1 MPPGPYPYP
10 IIGNILELL
19 SHKPYESL
27 FHLSKT
33 YGPIMTLKFGTLTAV
48 VISSPEIAKE
58 ALTKHDLA
66 FSNRQVL
73 DITKALGHNKVS
85 MVWSPVC
92 DHWRTLRKLCS
103 TNIFSPRRLEST
115 SKLRH
120 KNVQEL
126 MNFVGTCCT
135 KGEAIDIGN
144 VVFIT
149 IMNSLSNTLFSMD
162 LAHYYGASDDDHHG
176 SHQNFKELIE
186 GILDDA
192 GKINVV
198 DLFPILSFLDPQGL
212 RGRCEESFKRLLEV
226 FNDIFEERMRLKVLS
241 NKSSFEGTCCDV
253 LDSFLDLLKV
263 YESSELSRHLL
274 HLFLDLF
281 IAGLETTTSTV
292 EWAMAELVHNPKKMA
307 KAKEELL
314 QILGRDENPKESD
327 ISKLPY
333 LEAIVK
339 ETFRLHTPIPILF
352 HKSNFNVEINGFKVP
367 KHAEVLVNLW
377 AIGRNSS
384 IWSNPNSFVPER
396 FQECK
401 MDTKDNNFEFIPFGA
416 GRRMCPAISLVHRI
430 VPLILAT
437 LLHCFDWKIADEKQP
452 QELDMRE
459 EYGLTVRRAQPL
471 LLIPIHTI

>member
-1 MPPGPYPYP
+1 MPHQHPLLSYIEYYFYYYPIFLLMMVILVWPCLHFFIKKVSKPTIKMPPGPYPYP

-33 YGPIMTLKFGTLTAV
+33 YGPIMTLKFGTLTAI

-73 DITKALGHNKVS
+73 HITTALGHNKVS

-103 TNIFSPRRLEST
+103 TNIFSPQRLEST
-115 SKLRH
+115 SKLRN
-120 KNVQEL
+120 KKVQEL
-126 MNFVGTCCT
+126 VNFVGTCST

-176 SHQNFKELIE
+176 SQNFKELIE

-241 NKSSFEGTCCDV
+241 SDKSSFGGTFYDV
-253 LDSFLDLLKV
+253 LDCFLDLPKV
-263 YESSELSRHLL
+263 YESSELSRHHLL

-396 FQECK
+396 FQEWK
-401 MDTKDNNFEFIPFGA
+401 MDTKDNNFD
-416 GRRMCPAISLVHRI
+416 L
-430 VPLILAT
+430 
-437 LLHCFDWKIADEKQP
+437 
-452 QELDMRE
+452 ELE
-459 EYGLTVRRAQPL
+459 EECVLQFHWY
-471 LLIPIHTI
+471 IE

>member
-33 YGPIMTLKFGTLTAV
+33 YGPIMSLKFGTLTAI

-73 DITKALGHNKVS
+73 HITTALGHNKVS

-103 TNIFSPRRLEST
+103 TNIFSPQRLEST

-126 MNFVGTCCT
+126 VNFVGTCST

-162 LAHYYGASDDDHHG
+162 LAHYLLVL
-176 SHQNFKELIE
+176 QKLIE

-192 GKINVV
+192 GKINIV
-198 DLFPILSFLDPQGL
+198 DLLQGL

-241 NKSSFEGTCCDV
+241 SDKSSGGTCYDV
-253 LDSFLDLLKV
+253 LARFFLG
-263 YESSELSRHLL
+263 SSRS
-274 HLFLDLF
+274 DLF

-352 HKSNFNVEINGFKVP
+352 HKSNSNVEINCFKVP

-396 FQECK
+396 FQEWK
-401 MDTKDNNFEFIPFGA
+401 MDTKDNKFEFIPFGV

-437 LLHCFDWKIADEKQP
+437 LLHCFDWKIADEKKP

-471 LLIPIHTI
+471 LLIPISTN